1 MKIKTARKHDRFYL
15 RHAVATR
22 KLREVHDD
30 EKYEKSL
37 RSLFYQNDVQ
47 LENHIR
53 SEEKEKK
60 LSQNR
65 YDNTARNDEKIDR
78 EKVNTEYR
86 RFDRNSR
93 V

>member
-1 MKIKTARKHDRFYL
+1 MKTETARKHDRSYL
-15 RHAVATR
+15 RHAAAAR

-30 EKYEKSL
+30 ERYEKSL

-65 YDNTARNDEKIDR
+65 YDNIARNGEKVDR
-78 EKVNTEYR
+78 ERVSTEYR
-86 RFDRNSR
+86 RFGRNSR

>member
-1 MKIKTARKHDRFYL
+1 MKTETARKHDRSYL
-15 RHAVATR
+15 RHAAIAR

-30 EKYEKSL
+30 ERYEKSL

-53 SEEKEKK
+53 SEEKKKK

-65 YDNTARNDEKIDR
+65 YDNIARNDKKIDR
-78 EKVNTEYR
+78 ERVSIEYR
-86 RFDRNSR
+86 RFDKNSR

>member
-1 MKIKTARKHDRFYL
+1 MKTETARKHDKSYL
-15 RHAVATR
+15 RHAVVAR

-30 EKYEKSL
+30 ERYEKSL
-37 RSLFYQNDVQ
+37 RLLFYQNDVQ
-47 LENHIR
+47 LKNHIR

-65 YDNTARNDEKIDR
+65 YDNIARNDEKIDR
-78 EKVNTEYR
+78 ERVSTEYK

>member
-1 MKIKTARKHDRFYL
+1 METETARKHDRSYL
-15 RHAVATR
+15 RHAVAAR

-30 EKYEKSL
+30 ERYEKLL

-53 SEEKEKK
+53 NEEEEKK

-65 YDNTARNDEKIDR
+65 YDNIARNGEEIDR
-78 EKVNTEYR
+78 GRASTKYR
-86 RFDRNSR
+86 RFGRNSR